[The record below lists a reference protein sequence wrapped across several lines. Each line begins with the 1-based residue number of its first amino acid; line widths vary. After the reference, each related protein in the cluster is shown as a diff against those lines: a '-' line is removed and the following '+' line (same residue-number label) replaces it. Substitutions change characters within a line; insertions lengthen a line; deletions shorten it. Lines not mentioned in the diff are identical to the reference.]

1 MEVSLPSRS
10 FGNSAL
16 RCTAIGLGTGKLRS
30 ASTGLSGTEAVRLIH
45 HAAAQ
50 GVNFID
56 TADSYGQ
63 GESEM
68 AVGRAIRGQREKF
81 VIATKAG
88 FRFSAA
94 GPLIRIV
101 KPLLRG
107 LVRRFAGAERAVS
120 RARSGSRQMGVLRQN
135 FAPTAIVSAVEAS
148 LRRLGTDYLDVF
160 FLHEATLDA
169 VQDGDLWN
177 ALLKLRAAGK
187 LRHLGI
193 SSNEPAVLEA
203 ALALP
208 DLSAIETAV
217 NPARPD
223 NLWPLLEKFSVR
235 GVGVIANQVFRG
247 GRLFAEHTEE
257 KSAAHRVQ
265 LAAQDH
271 GLTPRQLLLA
281 FALGA
286 PGVASA
292 LVGTTKPVHL
302 DENLADL
309 RVLAARPAPDWA
321 ALRKSL
327 QTENFTA

>member
-1 MEVSLPSRS
+1 MEVSLPSRTV
-10 FGNSAL
+10 GNSAL
-16 RCTAIGLGTGKLRS
+16 RCSVIGLGTGKLRS
-30 ASTGLSGTEAVRLIH
+30 ASTGLSSTEAVRLIH

-50 GVNFID
+50 GVNMID

-88 FRFSAA
+88 FRFAAA
-94 GPLIRIV
+94 GSLIRIV

-107 LVRRFAGAERAVS
+107 LVRRFAGAGRAIS
-120 RARSGSRQMGVLRQN
+120 QARSGSRQMGVLRQN
-135 FAPTAIVSAVEAS
+135 FAPAAIVSAIEAS

-169 VQDGDLWN
+169 VKDGDLWD
-177 ALLKLRAAGK
+177 ALLQLRTAGK

-203 ALALP
+203 SLTLP

-217 NPARPD
+217 NPARPAE
-223 NLWPLLEKFSVR
+223 LWPLLEKFSTR
-235 GVGVIANQVFRG
+235 GTGVIANQVFRG
-247 GRLFAEHTEE
+247 GRLLAEQTEE
-257 KSAAHRVQ
+257 KSIARRVQ
-265 LAAQDH
+265 LAARDH

-286 PGVASA
+286 PGVACA
-292 LVGTTKPVHL
+292 LVGTTKTAHL

-309 RVLAARPAPDWA
+309 RVFTARSAPDWA